1 MSLINCQKCGEMM
14 VNRRSFFCEKCI
26 EAQKD
31 EIYRVKHYLQ
41 THASPTI
48 LEVHRMTGI
57 PIQSIQ
63 QFIKDGIITRDL

>member
-1 MSLINCQKCGEMM
+1 M
-14 VNRRSFFCEKCI
+14 VNRRSFFCEKCM

-31 EIYRVKHYLQ
+31 EIYRVKQYLK
-41 THASPTI
+41 TNARPTI

-63 QFIKDGIITRDL
+63 QFIKEGIISRNS

>member
-1 MSLINCQKCGEMM
+1 MSLTNCTKCGEMM
-14 VNRRSFFCEKCI
+14 VNRRSFFCEKCM

-31 EIYRVKHYLQ
+31 DIYRVKQYLK
-41 THASPTI
+41 THARPTL

-63 QFIKDGIITRDL
+63 QFIKEGIISRHL